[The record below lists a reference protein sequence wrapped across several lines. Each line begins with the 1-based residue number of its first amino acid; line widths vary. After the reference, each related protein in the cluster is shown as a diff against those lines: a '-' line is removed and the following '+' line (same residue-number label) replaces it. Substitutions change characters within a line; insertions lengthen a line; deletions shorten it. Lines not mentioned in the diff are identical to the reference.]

1 MLSPEEERSDKL
13 AAAAKKKLHKY
24 QTKKVNLTG
33 GLEQENIRLKE
44 KLFKSEEQVEWM
56 EHEIRSL
63 RERNTELQRLM
74 ANEILSDGGE
84 SINFSDIHTLEAFEK
99 EERLILEE
107 MKRKLYELRER
118 FRRNSAELCSNCMGV
133 VIEI

>member
-1 MLSPEEERSDKL
+1 M
-13 AAAAKKKLHKY
+13 
-24 QTKKVNLTG
+24 NLTG

-84 SINFSDIHTLEAFEK
+84 SINFSDIHTLGMYIYLINLREEK
-99 EERLILEE
+99 K
-107 MKRKLYELRER
+107 KRKDV
-118 FRRNSAELCSNCMGV
+118 FN
-133 VIEI
+133 

>member
-13 AAAAKKKLHKY
+13 AAVAKKKLHKY
-24 QTKKVNLTG
+24 QSKKVNLTG

-63 RERNTELQRLM
+63 REKNSELQRLM
-74 ANEILSDGGE
+74 ANDILSDGGE
-84 SINFSDIHTLEAFEK
+84 SISFSDNHTLEAFER
-99 EERLILEE
+99 EERSIHD
-107 MKRKLYELRER
+107 
-118 FRRNSAELCSNCMGV
+118 FSV
-133 VIEI
+133 